1 MTESESNY
9 FPSQYD
15 EISKLNFKKLDIPL
29 NTLLFST
36 DDTNNPLN
44 DNTKENNNDI
54 NSDNHFQ
61 KENNEN
67 HKDINF
73 DNYYQKENKENN
85 KDINIDNH
93 NTNENNKE
101 INSDNHNQII
111 QNTIINKKRKRN
123 IISEEKK
130 KNMGR
135 KKKDFYDDSTKDS
148 CGDPTHTKY
157 SEDNVVKKNVRGFK
171 NFCWTYPND
180 LLKKKDLYLALYLA
194 HIKNIKRE
202 RFNRDFYLKLF
213 HSKIEDYLSKEI
225 SPKYTKNRE
234 PNEETIK
241 ILKIICPEVK
251 DFFEQTFIDGLKK
264 YTNGYYD
271 SMYENPA
278 DNKYLYCQLKTDE
291 KEKQIWER
299 LINEDLYKY
308 FENKIGRTTI
318 D

>member
-44 DNTKENNNDI
+44 DNTKENNENNNDI

-93 NTNENNKE
+93 NTNENNND

-130 KNMGR
+130 QNMGR
-135 KKKDFYDDSTKDS
+135 KKKDFCDDST
-148 CGDPTHTKY
+148 HNKY
-157 SEDNVVKKNVRGFK
+157 SEDNQIKKIESNFT
-171 NFCWTYPND
+171 NFCQ
-180 LLKKKDLYLALYLA
+180 K
-194 HIKNIKRE
+194 HIKIVSGGNFEIKKTE
-202 RFNRDFYLKLF
+202 PQK
-213 HSKIEDYLSKEI
+213 
-225 SPKYTKNRE
+225 KYHLN
-234 PNEETIK
+234 
-241 ILKIICPEVK
+241 ILKIGS
-251 DFFEQTFIDGLKK
+251 QMKK
-264 YTNGYYD
+264 
-271 SMYENPA
+271 
-278 DNKYLYCQLKTDE
+278 Q
-291 KEKQIWER
+291 
-299 LINEDLYKY
+299 
-308 FENKIGRTTI
+308 
-318 D
+318 